1 MVSMN
6 CSSNGYIGYVVIRG
20 TRHMIINIWRARAL
34 PELNVKAPKTR
45 ISGILIYPVLFSV
58 TDILR
63 RILMKKKVQEMSI
76 FWYVLKLFPC
86 KLIGTKQV
94 FNETLQPNKKR
105 QEWVSLEV

>member
-6 CSSNGYIGYVVIRG
+6 CFSNGYIGYAVIRG
-20 TRHMIINIWRARAL
+20 TCHMIINIWRARAL

-63 RILMKKKVQEMSI
+63 RILMKKKSTRNVNFLVRLKVISMQAN
-76 FWYVLKLFPC
+76 WYKTG
-86 KLIGTKQV
+86 I
-94 FNETLQPNKKR
+94 
-105 QEWVSLEV
+105 

>member
-1 MVSMN
+1 
-6 CSSNGYIGYVVIRG
+6 
-20 TRHMIINIWRARAL
+20 MIINIWRARAL

-63 RILMKKKVQEMSI
+63 RILMKKKSTRNVN
-76 FWYVLKLFPC
+76 FLVRLFPC
-86 KLIGTKQV
+86 KLIGTKQA

>member
-6 CSSNGYIGYVVIRG
+6 CSSNGYIGYVVIRF
-20 TRHMIINIWRARAL
+20 MIINIWRARAL

-63 RILMKKKVQEMSI
+63 RILMKKKSTRNVNFLVRLKVISMQANWYKTSI
-76 FWYVLKLFPC
+76 
-86 KLIGTKQV
+86 
-94 FNETLQPNKKR
+94 
-105 QEWVSLEV
+105 

>member
-1 MVSMN
+1 
-6 CSSNGYIGYVVIRG
+6 
-20 TRHMIINIWRARAL
+20 MIINIWRARAL

-45 ISGILIYPVLFSV
+45 ISGVLIYPVFFSV

-86 KLIGTKQV
+86 KPIGTKQE
-94 FNETLQPNKKR
+94 FNETLQPRKSDR
-105 QEWVSLEV
+105 HGFL